1 MMLEENNGDG
11 IMEGDF
17 DALRGALEQEK
28 ARAEDNLANLKR
40 AQADFINYRRRSEVE
55 KTESVGLGKS
65 LAYMS
70 ILPVL
75 DDFGRAL
82 AAIPTQSAEEPWV
95 QGMAMI
101 EKKFRQILS
110 REGIIQIKTVGERF
124 DPSLHEAVLRCRGE
138 EGIVVE
144 ELQSGYTFQG
154 KVLRPAKVKVS
165 CEDIED

>member
-1 MMLEENNGDG
+1 MVQEHTGEEL
-11 IMEGDF
+11 MEGDF

-28 ARAEDNLANLKR
+28 ARAEDNLNNLKR
-40 AQADFINYRRRSEVE
+40 AQADFINYKRRSEVE
-55 KTESVGLGKS
+55 KAESVSLGKS

-82 AAIPTQSAEEPWV
+82 TAVPQQSAEEPWV
-95 QGMAMI
+95 QGMTLI
-101 EKKFRQILS
+101 DKKFRQLLS
-110 REGIIQIKTVGERF
+110 REGITPIKTVGETF
-124 DPSLHEAVLRCRGE
+124 DPNLHEAVLRCHGE
-138 EGIVVE
+138 EGIIVE

-165 CEDIED
+165 CEDIKD

>member
-1 MMLEENNGDG
+1 MVQEQNGDEA
-11 IMEGDF
+11 MEGDF

-28 ARAEDNLANLKR
+28 ARAEDNLSNLRR

-55 KTESVGLGKS
+55 KAESVGLGKS

-75 DDFGRAL
+75 DDLSRAL
-82 AAIPTQSAEEPWV
+82 AAVPPQSAEEPWV
-95 QGMAMI
+95 QGMTLI
-101 EKKFRQILS
+101 EKKFRQSLA
-110 REGIIQIKTVGERF
+110 RDGITPIKTVGETF
-124 DPSLHEAVLRCRGE
+124 DPNLHEAVLRCHGE
-138 EGIVVE
+138 EGIIVE